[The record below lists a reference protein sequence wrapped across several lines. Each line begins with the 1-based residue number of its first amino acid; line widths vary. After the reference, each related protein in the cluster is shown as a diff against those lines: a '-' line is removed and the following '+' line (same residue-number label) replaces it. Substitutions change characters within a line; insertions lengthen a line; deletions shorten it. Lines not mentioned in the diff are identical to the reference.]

1 MIDLASPAALV
12 NGLILAGSAALVV
25 ALRSIPATVYR
36 WARRRL
42 IITVLVDDRDE
53 AFIWIEQWLAAQPY
67 TSTARL
73 LALRTRRAAG
83 DESMSQPYLTLAPGL
98 HALRYRGR
106 WLAITRNRQ
115 EGSGPGGMAMVKESF
130 TLALTG
136 RHRSVVDA
144 FIADVK
150 ALAAPPPGPRT
161 RLCFALWSEWSS
173 PRDRAPRRLESVI
186 LAGDLAGELER
197 DLATF
202 LAARD
207 WYAERGI
214 PWRRGYLLHGPPG
227 GGKTSIVQALACHFG
242 LTVHVLSPAAEE
254 SDESLR
260 RRVFA
265 VPERSVLLIE
275 DVDSVFVG
283 RDKLA
288 AAPRLGA
295 ASETPPPGVTFSGLL
310 NALDGVAAG
319 EGVAV
324 FMTTN
329 HREQLDP
336 ALIRPGRVDV
346 DRYIGHATPDQA
358 RRLWRRFYGAAA
370 ADTDVGSHADLV
382 GAWAANAVAEAGQQ
396 VSMAQ
401 LQGYCLRHSTSPES
415 ALTELH
421 MALYGDGQTAE
432 SARQAMAVGWRNGT
446 GHS

>member
-1 MIDLASPAALV
+1 MLDLSSPAALV
-12 NGLILAGSAALVV
+12 NGLILATSAALVV

-53 AFIWIEQWLAAQPY
+53 AFGWIEQWLAAQPY

-73 LALRTRRAAG
+73 LALRTHRAAG
-83 DESMSQPYLTLAPGL
+83 DESMPQPYLTLAPGL

-115 EGSGPGGMAMVKESF
+115 EGSGPGGMAVVKESF
-130 TLALTG
+130 TLALAG
-136 RHRSVVDA
+136 RQRSVVDD
-144 FIADVK
+144 FIADVR

-173 PRDRAPRRLESVI
+173 PRTRAPRRLESVI
-186 LAGDLAGELER
+186 LAGNLASELELDLAS
-197 DLATF
+197 F
-202 LAARD
+202 LRARD

-227 GGKTSIVQALACHFG
+227 GGKTSIVQALASHFG

-265 VPERSVLLIE
+265 VPERSILLIE
-275 DVDSVFVG
+275 DVDAVFVG
-283 RDKLA
+283 RDKQA
-288 AAPRLGA
+288 AAPRADGTN
-295 ASETPPPGVTFSGLL
+295 ETPPPGVTFSGLL

-329 HREQLDP
+329 HRERLDP

-346 DRYIGHATPDQA
+346 DRHIGHATPDQA
-358 RRLWRRFYGAAA
+358 RRMWLQFYGTMAGAAPIADMA
-370 ADTDVGSHADLV
+370 AD
-382 GAWAANAVAEAGQQ
+382 AVAEAGQQ
-396 VSMAQ
+396 VSMAM
-401 LQGYCLRHSTSPES
+401 LQSCCLRHGTAPEG
-415 ALTELH
+415 ALTELR

-432 SARQAMAVGWRNGT
+432 SAQQAVVGRRNGA

>member
-1 MIDLASPAALV
+1 MIDLASPAALI
-12 NGLILAGSAALVV
+12 NGLILAASAAAVV
-25 ALRSIPATVYR
+25 TLRMVPATLYR
-36 WARRRL
+36 WARRRFV
-42 IITVLVDDRDE
+42 ITVLVDDRDE
-53 AFIWIEQWLAAQPY
+53 AFGWIEQWLAAQPY
-67 TSTARL
+67 TATARL
-73 LALRTRRAAG
+73 LALRTRRATG
-83 DESMSQPYLTLAPGL
+83 DEPLPQPYLTLAPGL

-115 EGSGPGGMAMVKESF
+115 EGSGPGGMAVVKESF
-130 TLALTG
+130 TLALAG
-136 RHRSVVDA
+136 RSRAVVDQ
-144 FIADVK
+144 FIHDVQ

-173 PRDRAPRRLESVI
+173 PKDRAPRPLSSVI
-186 LAGDLAGELER
+186 LADDLVGELER
-197 DLATF
+197 DVAAF

-265 VPERSVLLIE
+265 VPERSILLIE

-283 RDKLA
+283 RDKQA
-288 AAPRLGA
+288 AAPRADG
-295 ASETPPPGVTFSGLL
+295 STEPPPPGVTFSGLL

-319 EGVAV
+319 EGVISV
-324 FMTTN
+324 LTTN
-329 HREQLDP
+329 HRDRLDP

-346 DRYIGHATPDQA
+346 DRYIGYATPEQA
-358 RRLWRRFYGAAA
+358 RRLWRQFYGATEAA
-370 ADTDVGSHADLV
+370 SHIAHVADM
-382 GAWAANAVAEAGQQ
+382 VAEVVAREGVE

-401 LQGYCLRHSTSPES
+401 LQGYCLRHRRSPVS
-415 ALTELH
+415 ALVQLGEDLQPG
-421 MALYGDGQTAE
+421 AAE
-432 SARQAMAVGWRNGT
+432 GKWQAVAGERRNGT
-446 GHS
+446 ARL